1 MTVGAWNFKIP
12 KSVWPLLQR
21 LTVLED
27 GVKVYSMPFDRYV
40 SVQIYAGQKQ
50 GKELIHNLTGIPI
63 NEISNNNI

>member
-1 MTVGAWNFKIP
+1 MTTAWNFKVP
-12 KSVWPLLQR
+12 RTVWPLLQR

-50 GKELIHNLTGIPI
+50 CKELVHNLTGIPI
-63 NEISNNNI
+63 DQISNNNL